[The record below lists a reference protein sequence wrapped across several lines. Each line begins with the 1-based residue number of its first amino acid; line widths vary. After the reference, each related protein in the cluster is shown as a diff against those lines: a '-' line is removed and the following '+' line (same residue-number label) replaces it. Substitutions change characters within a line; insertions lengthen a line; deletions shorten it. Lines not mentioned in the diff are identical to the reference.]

1 MKVAER
7 KTYTIKERLKSQFKN
22 NASLDW
28 HLIFLALAIL
38 FIVNLNQLNN
48 WTQAANYFLY
58 DEYINILPVYPDEQI
73 LIVEIDEQS
82 LSLLGNWP
90 WPRSYHGQMIDLLT
104 QSNASVIAYNVVF
117 FSENLNDQND
127 LFLAEAIKNSDR
139 TILPLYFDRIFK
151 GDDISEILPAPIFRK
166 YASLGHVNS
175 YLDADGT
182 LRSVRLMDSL
192 SERQWPHFA
201 FSTLLFN
208 DPYLDIA
215 QWVGEES
222 YIPFINRS
230 DYKRVSFADVL
241 TGSVPIEDIAKHT
254 VFVGMTAT
262 SMGDPLLTPV
272 NDKGRQSPAVDINA
286 NIYQALKHKS
296 LIHILPTALAV
307 IINSAFVFLV
317 LYFIPR
323 LSGVQQFFVIFL
335 CLAGVWLLTYVLLTM
350 GYWYK
355 SAGLIIALLTVPF
368 TWNLLRLSRL
378 FHYFRQQLK
387 LLKLQQSSET
397 FHLPEFIQL
406 NNDVDLIN
414 ILSLMQIDNYRILEE
429 SYVADPSILAIE
441 KTLQI
446 RIGQEDKTLVICFE
460 KYTDVERRKLS
471 LLNKL
476 FDLDI
481 LVPKESSR
489 RVRSD
494 VFSQQLS
501 LIEIYQQHMEMN
513 HSLFEASIDGIA
525 AGILVADLSGKV
537 LFQNDA
543 LKEFS
548 SKPIIEMSDFFST
561 IILLKDSW
569 LSVLREAILLQKSV
583 RVEAKTESRD
593 LSISVRCLDGQEN
606 IAPLLVFN
614 ITDISLIKQAHR
626 SRNEMID
633 FLSHDLRSPMASL
646 QALVHQVKQAPVEGS
661 ASILEIIGKVDQ
673 YSQRGL
679 DFAEQFLNLA
689 KVEAEE
695 DVKLYEVDLY
705 SVSQNALDGLYH
717 QAQDKGIKL
726 NLNSPDDCWVMA
738 NGDLL
743 ERILLNLVSNAIKY
757 SPKNS
762 KVDISIQ
769 QCELQKSDKALEV
782 RITDEGPGIPEELL
796 GSLFKPFQRGSDSNT
811 QKAQGIGLGLRFVD
825 VALKRLGSQVEFE
838 SSAKGTSFY
847 FVLKSIDL

>member
-7 KTYTIKERLKSQFKN
+7 KTYTIKERLKNQFKN
-22 NASLDW
+22 NVSLDW
-28 HLIFLALAIL
+28 HLIFLGLAIL
-38 FIVNLNQLNN
+38 CIVNLNQLNN

-104 QSNASVIAYNVVF
+104 QANASVIAYNVVF
-117 FSENLNDQND
+117 FSENLSDQND
-127 LFLAEAIKNSDR
+127 LFLAKSIKKSDR

-151 GDDISEILPAPIFRK
+151 GDDISEVLPASIFRK

-175 YLDADGT
+175 YLDVDGT
-182 LRSVRLMDSL
+182 LRSVRLMDNL
-192 SERQWPHFA
+192 SERQWPHFS

-208 DPYLDIA
+208 HPYLDIA
-215 QWVGEES
+215 EQVEGES
-222 YIPFINRS
+222 YIPFVNRG
-230 DYKRVSFADVL
+230 DYRRVSFVDVL
-241 TGSVPIEDIAKHT
+241 TGLVPLESIAQHT

-286 NIYQALKHKS
+286 NIYQALKHQS
-296 LIHILPTALAV
+296 LIHILPAALAG
-307 IINSAFVFLV
+307 IINSAFIFLV
-317 LYFIPR
+317 LYLIPR
-323 LSGVQQFFVIFL
+323 LSSVQQFVVIFL
-335 CLAGVWLLTYVLLTM
+335 CLVGVWFLTYVLLII

-355 SAGLIIALLTVPF
+355 SAGLIIALLAVPF

-378 FHYFRQQLK
+378 FHYLRQQLK

-397 FHLPEFIQL
+397 FHLPEYIQL
-406 NNDVDLIN
+406 NDDVDLIN
-414 ILSLMQIDNYRILEE
+414 ILSLMQIDDYRILNH
-429 SYVADPSILAIE
+429 SYVGDASILSIE
-441 KTLQI
+441 KTLQV
-446 RIGQEDKTLVICFE
+446 RIAQQEKILVICFE
-460 KYTDVERRKLS
+460 KFSDLERRKLS

-476 FDLDI
+476 FGLDA
-481 LVPKESSR
+481 LLPKESANH
-489 RVRSD
+489 VRSD

-513 HSLFEASIDGIA
+513 HSLFEASIEGIA
-525 AGILVADLSGKV
+525 AGILVVDLSGKV
-537 LFQNDA
+537 LFQNGA

-548 SKPIIEMSDFFST
+548 NKPIVELEDFFST
-561 IILLKDSW
+561 ISLLKGGW
-569 LSVLREAILLQKSV
+569 LAVLREAILLQKSV
-583 RVEAKTESRD
+583 RIEAKSESKD
-593 LSISVRCLDGQEN
+593 LSVSVRCLDGQEN

-646 QALVHQVKQAPVEGS
+646 QALVHQVRGAPIEGS
-661 ASILEIIGKVDQ
+661 ASVLEIINKVDQ

-679 DFAEQFLNLA
+679 DFAEQFLSLA

-695 DVKLYEVDLY
+695 EVKLYEVDLY

-717 QAQDKGIKL
+717 QAQDKDIKL
-726 NLNSPDDCWVMA
+726 SLASPDDCWVMA

-757 SPKNS
+757 SPNNS

-769 QCELQKSDKALEV
+769 SRELNKSVKALEV
-782 RITDEGPGIPEELL
+782 RITDEGPGIPKELL

-825 VALKRLGSQVEFE
+825 VALKRLGSQIEFE
-838 SSAKGTSFY
+838 SSADGTSFY
-847 FVLKSIDL
+847 FLLKSIDL